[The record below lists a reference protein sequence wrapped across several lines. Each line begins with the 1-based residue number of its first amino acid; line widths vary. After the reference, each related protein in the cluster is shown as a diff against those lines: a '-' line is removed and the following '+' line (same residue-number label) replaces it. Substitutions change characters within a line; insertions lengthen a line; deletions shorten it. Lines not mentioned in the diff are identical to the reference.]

1 MCSECGQWWEILS
14 SAQMKC
20 RIEKSSLTTT
30 PGVLDI
36 LNSIREDF
44 CLQIVWSLHLQDLKS
59 STSTANGK
67 RSLPPT
73 AQVSTKLS
81 VAEISVESLG
91 LSTWMG
97 LHLQT
102 LYHSFSFSKYSTYFP
117 NSAAVGLSKIHTK
130 LVGIHGRI
138 SMKGYFNQ
146 KLPIRNLQT
155 ILQIHINDKTP
166 LKKKKSK
173 TTKNEKLQELHL

>member
-1 MCSECGQWWEILS
+1 MCSECGQCWEILS

-36 LNSIREDF
+36 LNSTREDF

-81 VAEISVESLG
+81 AAEISVESLG

-102 LYHSFSFSKYSTYFP
+102 LYDSFSFSKYSSYFP
-117 NSAAVGLSKIHTK
+117 NSAAAGLSKIHTK
-130 LVGIHGRI
+130 LVV
-138 SMKGYFNQ
+138 SMARFPSKSI
-146 KLPIRNLQT
+146 LIRNCPWKNNT
-155 ILQIHINDKTP
+155 SKPYFRFTWIIKTP
-166 LKKKKSK
+166 
-173 TTKNEKLQELHL
+173 